1 MESLIVGLSHNKPKN
16 SVATAI
22 VREVLSHDSLL
33 LDYICT
39 QGDLAL
45 IDFIKEIP
53 CEPRVEVVLIDDAF
67 VERKWM
73 ECLFQPNAYLG
84 DEVIDCYINLIK
96 AQKHLKCRSGG
107 RVHIENAFQ
116 FNFLKRDGDVEIKTE
131 ELYPNKDMTQICSAE
146 RRVLL
151 YLDHDMVFIPINI
164 RETHWYLAVIHARN
178 MEIQVL
184 DSLGTSQDRK
194 DLTDS
199 IKGLQRQIDMI
210 SQRKELKDHR
220 WPDLQVASWPLREIN
235 MGYAKQTDSSSCGLF
250 LLNYIEYWTGDELSD
265 SFTQD
270 DMSHFRKKM
279 AAILLSSDL
288 NKRRGCLLYKN
299 EKEVDSGSPSDVE
312 ILENPTDSNK
322 RKLLHVLDDS
332 EVVFEDEE
340 GPITQADLQRWFV
353 DDWDKRAHVKVSND
367 GCTNDFLMVGLSTK
381 DMPVTKAD
389 SIDVLCDYIMAI
401 EDDTTLERTWVRS
414 FNPFK
419 IEISV
424 KDLQNILTTT
434 QDMILR
440 CFDMA
445 VRLLANKESRR
456 PKEEIINNRK
466 HYMDMR
472 FWRMVGFGKLPKY
485 HQDPTTEELA
495 KTLDCWPS
503 MNYYITGCRYV
514 LMPWKFNGCYALF
527 VIDHVKKHVTFID
540 FTPTQ
545 DWCKHMP
552 YKRFAEA
559 IIMASKK
566 YKIAYS
572 KKRSAWAEDIF
583 KWEHTIQTG
592 VPIDLRGHCLWIVG
606 NGTTL
611 FNNLTVD
618 LMDQIMDFP
627 VDPIMAA
634 KAYKYKA
641 EILLKEYLLADSYV
655 LYTSVLAGLLM
666 CKLVLLFLLIVFYGL
681 VACVCALVYAAKIK
695 IGINGFGRIG
705 RLVARVALQ
714 SDDVELVV
722 VNDRFISTDYMVWS
736 LGYCV
741 SSAKKGHL
749 QRTTKKQSLLSIYGS
764 WADEV

>member
-1 MESLIVGLSHNKPKN
+1 MAMSSPGVVWRSGFPTIGCLLHSSLRGLLVYARRWLSDSRGGCGRADDAEMARAAERRMRAGGQEAWGEDGRARPWRIPGMRLPSKACVITSQKIGGNRN
-16 SVATAI
+16 SSGSCISRLFA
-22 VREVLSHDSLL
+22 

-67 VERKWM
+67 VERKSM

-84 DEVIDCYINLIK
+84 DEVIDFYINLIK

-116 FNFLKRDGDVEIKTE
+116 FNFLKRDGDVDIKIE
-131 ELYPNKDMTQICSAE
+131 ELYPIEDMTQICSAE

-164 RETHWYLAVIHARN
+164 RETHWYLVVIHARN

-199 IKGLQRQIDMI
+199 
-210 SQRKELKDHR
+210 
-220 WPDLQVASWPLREIN
+220 
-235 MGYAKQTDSSSCGLF
+235 
-250 LLNYIEYWTGDELSD
+250 
-265 SFTQD
+265 D

-279 AAILLSSDL
+279 AAILLSSEL

-299 EKEVDSGSPSDVE
+299 DKEVDSGSPSDVE
-312 ILENPTDSNK
+312 ILENPTDSKK
-322 RKLLHVLDDS
+322 RKLLHVLDDN
-332 EVVFEDEE
+332 EVVYEDEE
-340 GPITQADLQRWFV
+340 GPITQADLQKWFV
-353 DDWDKRAHVKVSND
+353 DDWDKRTHVKVSND

-401 EDDTTLERTWVRS
+401 EDDTTLEMTWVRS

-424 KDLQNILTTT
+424 KNLQNILTINK
-434 QDMILR
+434 DMTLR

-445 VRLLANKESRR
+445 VRLLANKESCR
-456 PKEEIINNRK
+456 PKGEIINNRK

-472 FWRMVGFGKLPKY
+472 FW
-485 HQDPTTEELA
+485 
-495 KTLDCWPS
+495 
-503 MNYYITGCRYV
+503 V
-514 LMPWKFNGCYALF
+514 LMPWKFNGCHALF

-559 IIMASKK
+559 IIMTSKK

-572 KKRSAWAEDIF
+572 KKRSGWAEDIF

-592 VPIDLRGHCLWIVG
+592 VPIDLRG
-606 NGTTL
+606 
-611 FNNLTVD
+611 FNT
-618 LMDQIMDFP
+618 
-627 VDPIMAA
+627 
-634 KAYKYKA
+634 
-641 EILLKEYLLADSYV
+641 SY
-655 LYTSVLAGLLM
+655 
-666 CKLVLLFLLIVFYGL
+666 LVLQAMAMWRNDRRMKFVGD
-681 VACVCALVYAAKIK
+681 AKIVRRSFV
-695 IGINGFGRIG
+695 IDLLSYEDNSCRYAIPANIQQ
-705 RLVARVALQ
+705 RLI
-714 SDDVELVV
+714 D
-722 VNDRFISTDYMVWS
+722 I
-736 LGYCV
+736 
-741 SSAKKGHL
+741 AKK
-749 QRTTKKQSLLSIYGS
+749 
-764 WADEV
+764 D